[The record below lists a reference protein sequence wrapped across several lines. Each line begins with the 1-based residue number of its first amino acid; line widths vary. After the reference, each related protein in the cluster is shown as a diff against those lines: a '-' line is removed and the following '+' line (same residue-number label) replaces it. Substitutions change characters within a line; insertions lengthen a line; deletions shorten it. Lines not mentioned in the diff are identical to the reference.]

1 MIPRIGAMLRRRFH
15 RAGLSERRCELASAS
30 VRCFVGDTGG
40 PPLLLLMGFGASVEW
55 QFHPNVA
62 ALARR
67 HQLIIPD
74 LVHFGGSKSEETPCL
89 EMQTRVAFEL
99 LDHLGVRSADVLGL
113 SYGGFVALWMASD
126 RPSRVERLVLVACPG
141 PASRAEPPA
150 TPPLPATQ

>member
-15 RAGLSERRCELASAS
+15 RAGLSERRCELTSAS

-74 LVHFGGSKSEETPCL
+74 LVHFGGSESEETPCR
-89 EMQTRVAFEL
+89 EAFCFPKRSY
-99 LDHLGVRSADVLGL
+99 GQRSA
-113 SYGGFVALWMASD
+113 
-126 RPSRVERLVLVACPG
+126 PSETHWLPRCAPG
-141 PASRAEPPA
+141 
-150 TPPLPATQ
+150 QIFYFFKI